1 MAIIGEN
8 HPSWVEAY
16 YGVPR
21 AGRILAFLN
30 HRLAAPELA
39 AIVVRAGATVVVG
52 PRAELERM
60 EPSIAALVGGRA
72 IPTSIDLGEW
82 ERMANEWAGAG
93 SGSGSELG
101 TGVGGDSGSGVG
113 GDPGGRREEGSSSPD
128 TPIWLI
134 YTSGTTGSPKG
145 ATLTHRNV
153 AASLVASAC
162 GRPIGP
168 DDVYLHPFPLCHVA
182 GYNVVRNLA
191 VGRPVVLMDRFEP
204 GAFVSLVGR
213 HRVTKTTMAA
223 TMLSSLLDHLDA
235 HPEARPQLASLE
247 AIAYGAAP
255 MPPTLLRRA
264 FTELQIDFSQGYG
277 MTELAGNAVFLS
289 IEDHRRALAG
299 AGEGSRAEAGAG
311 AGSNA
316 GHLLTAAGRPAPNVE
331 VRLLDDADH
340 EVGPGVR
347 GEIVFRGEQVM
358 AGYWRDPEATKAAF
372 SEGWFHSGD
381 IGVFDADGVLSVVD
395 RKKDVIVTGAEN
407 VSSREVEEEILRSCP
422 EVREVAVV
430 GVPDPHWGENVCAV
444 IVLRAG
450 ATLTP
455 DVLIGR
461 CPRASGRIQ
470 SATPRRR
477 DRRAAEERA
486 RQATE
491 ARAPAL
497 AGGRARVDRAAFLRP
512 AGTVARPARVIGGHG
527 LPAGT
532 ARRRP
537 RRGSRHGDVGPR
549 RTSVAA
555 GCPGVYDWP
564 FP

>member
-1 MAIIGEN
+1 M
-8 HPSWVEAY
+8 
-16 YGVPR
+16 
-21 AGRILAFLN
+21 
-30 HRLAAPELA
+30 
-39 AIVVRAGATVVVG
+39 
-52 PRAELERM
+52 
-60 EPSIAALVGGRA
+60 GGY
-72 IPTSIDLGEW
+72 
-82 ERMANEWAGAG
+82 
-93 SGSGSELG
+93 
-101 TGVGGDSGSGVG
+101 
-113 GDPGGRREEGSSSPD
+113 PGQWRVEGSSSPD

-153 AASLVASAC
+153 AASLIASVY

-213 HRVTKTTMAA
+213 HHVTKTTMAA

-277 MTELAGNAVFLS
+277 MTELAGNAVFLG
-289 IEDHRRALAG
+289 IEEHRRALAG
-299 AGEGSRAEAGAG
+299 AGTGAASGAG
-311 AGSNA
+311 TGAASGA
-316 GHLLTAAGRPAPNVE
+316 DHLLTLAGRPAPNVE
-331 VRLLDDADH
+331 VRVLDDAQH
-340 EVGPGVR
+340 EVGPGVP
-347 GEIVFRGEQVM
+347 GEIVIRGEQVM
-358 AGYWRDPEATKAAF
+358 AGYWRDPETTRAAF
-372 SEGWFHSGD
+372 TEGWFHTGD

-430 GVPDPHWGENVCAV
+430 AVLDPHWGENVCAV

-450 ATLTP
+450 TTLTP
-455 DVLIGR
+455 DVLIGHV
-461 CPRASGRIQ
+461 RARLAGFK
-470 SATPRRR
+470 TPRHVVVIDELPRNALGKPVKQELRR
-477 DRRAAEERA
+477 W
-486 RQATE
+486 
-491 ARAPAL
+491 L
-497 AGGRARVDRAAFLRP
+497 ADQP
-512 AGTVARPARVIGGHG
+512 SVIG
-527 LPAGT
+527 
-532 ARRRP
+532 P
-537 RRGSRHGDVGPR
+537 RL
-549 RTSVAA
+549 
-555 GCPGVYDWP
+555 
-564 FP
+564 